1 MIYNREYSAG
11 ADVTNPYLSPL
22 FGDYEGFPPML
33 IQVGSYEMLLSDSVM
48 LARKAKEAGVKVRLS
63 IYEGMFHVFQMAP
76 LTLPECKRAWV
87 EVGHFIDEIDG
98 GHEKKDEEEAAD
110 SQLDVEECGP

>member
-1 MIYNREYSAG
+1 MKTNTEIRE
-11 ADVTNPYLSPL
+11 
-22 FGDYEGFPPML
+22 
-33 IQVGSYEMLLSDSVM
+33 
-48 LARKAKEAGVKVRLS
+48 KAKEAGVKVRLS

-98 GHEKKDEEEAAD
+98 THESAKQTSHTEMNEQQNNDVDSGDVSEFDEEKEAD
-110 SQLDVEECGP
+110 RS